1 MASGKGKKQERE
13 KASAAA
19 SAATAAAAATSTVKS
34 PPGIEIESCENR
46 YLIPGKLTEK
56 EWQVKSLSN
65 YTPLFCS
72 NSELWDLK
80 HVRARARARN
90 YLEIP

>member
-1 MASGKGKKQERE
+1 MASGKGKKQEKE
-13 KASAAA
+13 KASAA

-56 EWQVKSLSN
+56 EWQVKS
-65 YTPLFCS
+65 
-72 NSELWDLK
+72 
-80 HVRARARARN
+80 H
-90 YLEIP
+90 